1 MFHHLWQR
9 QHCFHTLSFPIV
21 VTECCRALLSRI
33 VPYRYKC
40 KRWTARRYIQN
51 ILKLLFTARF
61 SFLILWK
68 IGCYDLTQAVKFF
81 SLFCFHF
88 KQDCISVVLPFA
100 FIFMLVLGRISI
112 FIVLLSH
119 LSINMMTESNK

>member
-1 MFHHLWQR
+1 MQKVNSATIHSEYIEITFHGQV
-9 QHCFHTLSFPIV
+9 F
-21 VTECCRALLSRI
+21 
-33 VPYRYKC
+33 
-40 KRWTARRYIQN
+40 
-51 ILKLLFTARF
+51 
-61 SFLILWK
+61 FLILWK
-68 IGCYDLTQAVKFF
+68 IGCYDLTRAVKFF
-81 SLFCFHF
+81 NLFCFHF